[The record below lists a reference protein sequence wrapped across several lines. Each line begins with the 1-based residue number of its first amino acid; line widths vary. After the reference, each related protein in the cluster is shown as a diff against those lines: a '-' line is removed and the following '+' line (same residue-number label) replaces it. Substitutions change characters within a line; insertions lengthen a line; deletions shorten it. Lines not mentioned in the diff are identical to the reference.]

1 MLTNSAHFIKKLKS
15 IKNKIDNILN
25 KKKFSDVEL
34 IMIAMPIIKESLRVK
49 ISDPFI
55 DLKDRIII
63 SFEESYLIA
72 KKIIQK

>member
-1 MLTNSAHFIKKLKS
+1 
-15 IKNKIDNILN
+15 
-25 KKKFSDVEL
+25 
-34 IMIAMPIIKESLRVK
+34 MIAMPIIKESLRVK

-72 KKIIQK
+72 K